1 MDGSAAETWPIAG
14 LVRFVTQYAATGE
27 IIVDIPQVSL
37 YLRDRMPCACAS
49 VPPGAGE
56 LKILIACY
64 DGTDRTDRHI
74 PDRRAPP
81 RQVRGAGRLFFRT
94 GSDPLPRAGRGGV
107 FHRAL
112 RVASA
117 SAGRRGPGRF
127 REAARSVPRLYRC
140 RRSES
145 QGDRTNDQPR
155 RKGRRVFGQGEA
167 RRAGTRRSPRVRALR
182 PDVAGHQQHGDSVEP
197 ARCVERRLLSAARA
211 TDGQADRVVERMG
224 GSSAAGP
231 HARAAGLADEARQGD
246 PRVRRADREADRA
259 AARDSVARQVRRSDR
274 QLQCACVRVS
284 RCRLGRVREPFR
296 QRRAGTRPLADH
308 DADRALRQHRRY
320 FR

>member
-74 PDRRAPP
+74 PDRRALP

-117 SAGRRGPGRF
+117 SAGRRGSGRF
-127 REAARSVPRLYRC
+127 RETARSVPRLYRC

-167 RRAGTRRSPRVRALR
+167 RRSWDSAPAPRVRALR
-182 PDVAGHQQHGDSVEP
+182 PDVAGHQQHGDSALEP
-197 ARCVERRLLSAARA
+197 ARCAR
-211 TDGQADRVVERMG
+211 TT
-224 GSSAAGP
+224 STI
-231 HARAAGLADEARQGD
+231 
-246 PRVRRADREADRA
+246 
-259 AARDSVARQVRRSDR
+259 
-274 QLQCACVRVS
+274 
-284 RCRLGRVREPFR
+284 RCSEPN
-296 QRRAGTRPLADH
+296 
-308 DADRALRQHRRY
+308 
-320 FR
+320 